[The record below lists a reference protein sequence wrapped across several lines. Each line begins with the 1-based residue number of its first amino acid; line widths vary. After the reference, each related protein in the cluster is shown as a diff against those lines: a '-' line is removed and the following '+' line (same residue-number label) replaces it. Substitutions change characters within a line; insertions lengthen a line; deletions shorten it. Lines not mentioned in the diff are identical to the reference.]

1 MNISENNYKTLT
13 KCIMRQYMEVVG
25 KIHNF
30 NLYEV
35 ESYSQLSFR
44 KEELEVMINILK
56 DVKEDNE
63 GGRMKKCIYLDAK
76 NNEIE
81 ADFYGI
87 FQESEVIRPEP
98 FVGGHM
104 GGVRAWQI
112 AVVYTDEDGV
122 HNIDPLN
129 IKKIYEIEE

>member
-1 MNISENNYKTLT
+1 
-13 KCIMRQYMEVVG
+13 MEEKFG
-25 KIHNF
+25 IK
-30 NLYEV
+30 
-35 ESYSQLSFR
+35 
-44 KEELEVMINILK
+44 
-56 DVKEDNE
+56 
-63 GGRMKKCIYLDAK
+63 MKKCIYLDAK

-81 ADFYGI
+81 SDFYGI
-87 FQESEVIRPEP
+87 YQESEVIRPEP

-129 IKKIYEIEE
+129 IKKIYEVEE